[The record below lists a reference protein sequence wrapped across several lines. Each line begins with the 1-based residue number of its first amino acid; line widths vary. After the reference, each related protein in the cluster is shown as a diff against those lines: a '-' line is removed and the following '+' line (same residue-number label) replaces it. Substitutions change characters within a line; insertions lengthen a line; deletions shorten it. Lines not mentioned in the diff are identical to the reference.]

1 MKYSQEANKSSEAFI
16 SRGDDFLRLI
26 YYSSRK
32 LIMFWLN
39 TKRIF
44 VSGIQGFLRSGFV
57 SFSSILVM
65 SITLFIIGSIFFLS
79 GLLNYTLDSVKDKV
93 DINVYFVTTAQE
105 TDILALKKSIE
116 NLPEVS
122 NVEYISRDQ
131 ALKDFKD
138 KHQEDQLTLQA
149 IDELGDNPLG
159 AILNIK
165 TKDPSQYAGV
175 ASFLDNSN
183 NELLSPSGTKI
194 IDKINYTQNKVV
206 IDKLTS
212 IIKSANM
219 IGLWLAIIFI
229 IISILIT
236 SNTIRLIIF
245 MKKDE
250 ISVMRLVGASHKY
263 VKGPFVVNGIL
274 VGLISSFVVI
284 LIFSIGSFWLVHSS
298 YSVYFGGFNLF
309 HYFINNILL
318 IIGTILGIGILLGI
332 IASYLAVRRYLKN

>member
-1 MKYSQEANKSSEAFI
+1 
-16 SRGDDFLRLI
+16 
-26 YYSSRK
+26 
-32 LIMFWLN
+32 
-39 TKRIF
+39 

-79 GLLNYTLDSVKDKV
+79 GLLNYTLDGVKDKV
-93 DINVYFVTTAQE
+93 DINVYFITTAE
-105 TDILALKKSIE
+105 ESDILALKKSVE

-122 NVEYISRDQ
+122 SVEYVSRDQ
-131 ALKDFKD
+131 ALQGFKD
-138 KHQEDQLTLQA
+138 KHQDDQLTLQA

-175 ASFLDNSN
+175 ARFLDNSN

-212 IIKSANM
+212 VIKSANM

-245 MKKDE
+245 MRKDE

-263 VKGPFVVNGIL
+263 VKGPFVVNGIIS
-274 VGLISSFVVI
+274 GLISSMVVI
-284 LIFSIGSFWLVHSS
+284 LIFLIGSFWISHSS
-298 YSVYFGGFNLF
+298 YNIYFGGFNLF
-309 HYFINNILL
+309 HYFTGNIF
-318 IIGTILGIGILLGI
+318 IILGTILGTGILLGI
-332 IASYLAVRRYLKN
+332 VASYLAVHKYLKN

>member
-1 MKYSQEANKSSEAFI
+1 
-16 SRGDDFLRLI
+16 
-26 YYSSRK
+26 
-32 LIMFWLN
+32 MFWLN
-39 TKRIF
+39 IKRIF

-93 DINVYFVTTAQE
+93 DINVYFVTAAQE
-105 TDILALKKSIE
+105 SDILALKKSIE

-122 NVEYISRDQ
+122 NVEYASRDK
-131 ALKDFKD
+131 ALQDFKD
-138 KHQEDQLTLQA
+138 KHQDDQLTLQA

-159 AILNIK
+159 AILNVK

-175 ASFLDNSN
+175 AGFLDNSN
-183 NELLSPSGTKI
+183 NELLSPDGTKI

-212 IIKSANM
+212 IIKSANI

-245 MKKDE
+245 MRKDE

-274 VGLISSFVVI
+274 AGLVSSILVI
-284 LIFSIGSFWLVHSS
+284 LIFSIGSFWISHSS
-298 YSVYFGGFNLF
+298 SSIYFGGFSLF
-309 HYFINNILL
+309 SYFIKNILL
-318 IIGTILGIGILLGI
+318 IIGTILGTGILLGV
-332 IASYLAVRRYLKN
+332 IASYLAVHKYLKN

>member
-1 MKYSQEANKSSEAFI
+1 
-16 SRGDDFLRLI
+16 
-26 YYSSRK
+26 
-32 LIMFWLN
+32 
-39 TKRIF
+39 
-44 VSGIQGFLRSGFV
+44 
-57 SFSSILVM
+57 M

-79 GLLNYTLDSVKDKV
+79 GLLNYTLDGVKDKV
-93 DINVYFVTTAQE
+93 DINVYFITTAE
-105 TDILALKKSIE
+105 ESDILALKKSVE

-122 NVEYISRDQ
+122 SVEYVSRDQ
-131 ALKDFKD
+131 ALQGFKD
-138 KHQEDQLTLQA
+138 KHQDDQLTLQA

-175 ASFLDNSN
+175 ARFLDNSN

-212 IIKSANM
+212 VIKSANM

-245 MKKDE
+245 MRKDE

-263 VKGPFVVNGIL
+263 VKGPFVVNGIIS
-274 VGLISSFVVI
+274 GLISSMVVI
-284 LIFSIGSFWLVHSS
+284 LIFLIGSFWISHSS
-298 YSVYFGGFNLF
+298 YNIYFGGFNLF
-309 HYFINNILL
+309 HYFTGNIF
-318 IIGTILGIGILLGI
+318 IILGTILGTGILLGI
-332 IASYLAVRRYLKN
+332 VASYLAVHKYLKN

>member
-1 MKYSQEANKSSEAFI
+1 
-16 SRGDDFLRLI
+16 
-26 YYSSRK
+26 
-32 LIMFWLN
+32 
-39 TKRIF
+39 
-44 VSGIQGFLRSGFV
+44 
-57 SFSSILVM
+57 M

-93 DINVYFVTTAQE
+93 DINVYFVTTAE
-105 TDILALKKSIE
+105 ESDILALKKSIE

-122 NVEYISRDQ
+122 NVEYASRDQ
-131 ALKDFKD
+131 ALQDFKD
-138 KHQEDQLTLQA
+138 KHQDDQLTLQA

-183 NELLSPSGTKI
+183 NELLSPGGTKI
-194 IDKINYTQNKVV
+194 IDKINYSQNKVV

-212 IIKSANM
+212 IIKSADM

-245 MKKDE
+245 MRKDE

-263 VKGPFVVNGIL
+263 VKGPFVVNGIIS
-274 VGLISSFVVI
+274 GLISSIVVI
-284 LIFSIGSFWLVHSS
+284 LIFLIGSFWISHSS
-298 YSVYFGGFNLF
+298 YNVYFGGFNLF
-309 HYFINNILL
+309 HYFSGNIF
-318 IIGTILGIGILLGI
+318 IILGTILGTGILLGI
-332 IASYLAVRRYLKN
+332 VASYWAVMRYLKN